1 MFRVLSSDRLSVI
14 PELRERKLRPFEC
27 LVVLFSLVSCQ
38 PLLGQNLIGRA
49 ILGEPYG
56 VAMVEMPI
64 LNPVSGRDELPLS
77 VRRVGEVAVGDPVL
91 FPASQD
97 LVVEVAPPSQRELPP
112 AGGGRLLERVGEL
125 FRELSGDDSTRFQ
138 TVARR
143 VFFLFRG
150 SDPFKVEIWDEKRTY
165 GELLIEP
172 SKEPTMHRDLLL
184 AWWDGYMWAVQNQIA
199 KADYP
204 TVVESY
210 LLATLARQ
218 NQLPLPESFIE
229 RDDVEDNL
237 VDALKLI
244 GGAEEVGEAIFRLA
258 AVGVP
263 TDFSSSRKELPKPP
277 TWTPVEVHD
286 EIDDSNPIEP
296 IASRVPPEC
305 FYIRYGS
312 FENYLWFKD
321 LSEANG
327 GDISKL
333 VTLRGV
339 ERNIS
344 GRVERQ
350 LAFRM
355 TQLSRV
361 LGGTL
366 VQDQALIGRDLYL
379 TDGAALGVLFQ
390 SANPAVLHAS
400 MSADRRKIAA
410 EDDDLTIEEVAIAG
424 RSVSF
429 LSKPDGSVRSFLA
442 MDGDYLLVSNS
453 QHIIERFFELSE
465 TGSSLATTISFR
477 KARGYMP
484 LSRDDT
490 VFAYFSPE
498 FFQGLVS
505 PAYMIELRRRLFAK
519 ADLIM
524 VQLSR
529 LLASDAVSPS
539 VNASVSDVHPTDS
552 TSVASIDYLIQHRFL
567 PAQFGERVDGSG
579 VFEVG
584 EKMIDSL
591 RGARGTFMPICDIDL
606 IETTDEEAEWYQRI
620 ANAYSAQFSNFDP
633 VMVGVQRRW
642 VDRAAGKQQVSVHAE
657 VAPWDPGKYGVYAQ
671 QLGPPTRTEMRFAPD
686 DIVSVQGHVAS
697 EWLGPPTHL
706 FAAIKDTIPPDPSRF
721 AGVLK
726 AYLSI
731 KQIPGYLGAWP
742 QPGALDRLPLGLGRG
757 RPVGPGMTKL
767 VGGLYR
773 YNDGQFSVVSFHP
786 DVLAGSLPHLAAM
799 DSQESAQIR
808 LKIGDLGGSQLRSW
822 VNEQLY
828 QRASESS
835 SAGAAYLDLL
845 AKSMPIQHEDAMRV
859 AEEVLDGKIQCTL
872 GGEYQLSSSDP
883 AVWISSAWNGEE
895 APNDIPGQYQAPV
908 LRWFHGVKAWLTQLN
923 ERLVVDFT
931 LDLERS

>member
-1 MFRVLSSDRLSVI
+1 MRKEFPLFRKSNCDHDKACFQFEFKIDRVNALLVSRIHSMSRVLSSDRLSVI
-14 PELRERKLRPFEC
+14 RERMTRKLRMYGC
-27 LVVLFSLVSCQ
+27 LFILFSLVIFQ
-38 PLLGQNLIGRA
+38 PLLGQNPTVTA
-49 ILGEPYG
+49 VLGEPYG
-56 VAMVEMPI
+56 VAMVEIPV
-64 LNPVSGRDELPLS
+64 LNPVSGRAELPLS
-77 VRRVGEVAVGDPVL
+77 VRMAGDIRVSNQVL
-91 FPASQD
+91 FPVSHD
-97 LVVEVAPPSQRELPP
+97 LIIEVAPPSQRELPP

-143 VFFLFRG
+143 IFFLYRSSEPFR
-150 SDPFKVEIWDEKRTY
+150 VEIWDEKRTY
-165 GELLIEP
+165 GELLVEP
-172 SKEPTMHRDLLL
+172 SEEPAMHRERLV
-184 AWWDGYMWAVQNQIA
+184 AWWDGYVKAVQKQIA
-199 KADYP
+199 QADYP
-204 TVVESY
+204 TVLESY

-229 RDDVEDNL
+229 PNDVENNL

-244 GGAEEVGEAIFRLA
+244 GGAEEVSEAVFRLA
-258 AVGVP
+258 AVGMP
-263 TDFSSSRKELPKPP
+263 RDATAGRQGLPQPP
-277 TWTPVEVHD
+277 TWTPLLD
-286 EIDDSNPIEP
+286 EAQLDDSIPLEP

-305 FYIRYGS
+305 FYMRYGS

-339 ERNIS
+339 ERNVS

-390 SANPAVLHAS
+390 SANPGVLHAS

-410 EDDDLTIEEVAIAG
+410 EDDQLTIKEVMIAD
-424 RSVSF
+424 RAVSF
-429 LSKPDGSVRSFLA
+429 LSRPDGNVRSFLA
-442 MDGDYLLVSNS
+442 MEGNYLLVSNS
-453 QHIIERFFELSE
+453 RRIVERFFEVSE
-465 TGSSLATTISFR
+465 TGNSLAKTSSFHNAR
-477 KARGYMP
+477 KYMP

-505 PAYMIELRRRLFAK
+505 PGYMIELRRRLFAK

-529 LLASDAVSPS
+529 LLARDNVLPSVDTVDSDADS
-539 VNASVSDVHPTDS
+539 ADV
-552 TSVASIDYLIQHRFL
+552 TSLDYLIQHRFL
-567 PAQFGERVDGSG
+567 PAQFGDRFDGSG

-584 EKMIDSL
+584 DEIVDSL
-591 RGARGTFMPICDIDL
+591 RGARGTFIPICDID
-606 IETTDEEAEWYQRI
+606 IDETTEEEAAWYQRI
-620 ANAYSAQFSNFDP
+620 AKSYSEQFSNFDP

-642 VDRAAGKQQVSVHAE
+642 VDQAVGKQQVSVHAE
-657 VAPWDPGKYGVYAQ
+657 VAPWDPGKYGQYAQ

-686 DIVSVQGHVAS
+686 DIVSLQGHVAS

-721 AGVLK
+721 SGVLK
-726 AYLSI
+726 TYLSI

-767 VGGLYR
+767 VGGLFR

-786 DVLAGSLPHLAAM
+786 DVLAASLPHLAAT
-799 DSQESAQIR
+799 DSQDSAQLR
-808 LKIGDLGGSQLRSW
+808 LKIGDLGGSQLRS
-822 VNEQLY
+822 
-828 QRASESS
+828 
-835 SAGAAYLDLL
+835 
-845 AKSMPIQHEDAMRV
+845 
-859 AEEVLDGKIQCTL
+859 
-872 GGEYQLSSSDP
+872 
-883 AVWISSAWNGEE
+883 
-895 APNDIPGQYQAPV
+895 
-908 LRWFHGVKAWLTQLN
+908 
-923 ERLVVDFT
+923 
-931 LDLERS
+931 